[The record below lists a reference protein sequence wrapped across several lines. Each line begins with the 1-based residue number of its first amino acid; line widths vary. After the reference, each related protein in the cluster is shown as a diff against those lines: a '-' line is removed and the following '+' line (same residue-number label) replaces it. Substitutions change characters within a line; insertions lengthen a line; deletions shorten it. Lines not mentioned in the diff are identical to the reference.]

1 MMQTLEAT
9 LDESGHV
16 HFTEPVQ
23 IKHVRRVLVTLLD
36 ASNEAIIAPELS
48 NGAAMQTFLA
58 SHRLPE
64 NAKLSAHEIDA
75 QILAERN
82 AWD

>member
-23 IKHVRRVLVTLLD
+23 IKGLNRVLITLLD
-36 ASNEAIIAPELS
+36 ASNEGIPTSELS
-48 NGAAMQTFLA
+48 NGAAMRAFLA